1 MPRTAIL
8 GATGTI
14 GRRIAALLAER
25 GHDLV
30 LVGRDPERTAA
41 LAGELGD
48 IDAQVHILDPD
59 GSAAGL
65 RIALDGVDLA
75 VSALPV
81 TGGVAARALDV
92 AVAGAVH
99 LIDTVDVQSYL
110 VRAYDQHHDVA
121 RDTGIVV
128 VPGVGWRTATGDLLA
143 AVAAERV
150 LAARAVHVSSVVP
163 DRGGFLRAASPGVR
177 KGIASTLGQP
187 CLVFDGGVRVEERP
201 GEQRRLA
208 WFPRPFG
215 PHHAAGVPG
224 LEPLSVPRHLP
235 SVRTVRPYVA
245 VSSLGAELLQASANL
260 ARWGPAR
267 HRMAGRLE
275 RGSDRRRPVASRWA
289 VVAEV
294 EGEDGVARAW
304 ANGHDL
310 DLATALL
317 VAAVAGSVLD
327 GTAEPGVVPPAL
339 VGEPGALLDELA
351 AASSIRWSVSR
362 PLDA

>member
-1 MPRTAIL
+1 MPRTVVL

-30 LVGRDPERTAA
+30 LVGRDPVRTAA

-48 IDAQVHILDPD
+48 VAARVHTLDAD

-65 RIALDGVDLA
+65 RVALDGVDLA

-81 TGGVAARALDV
+81 TGGVAARALDT
-92 AVAGAVH
+92 AVAAAVH
-99 LIDTVDVQSYL
+99 LIDTVDVQSHL
-110 VRAYDQHHDVA
+110 VRAYDQQHETA
-121 RDTGIVV
+121 YDTGTVV
-128 VPGVGWRTATGDLLA
+128 VPGVGWRTAMGDLLA

-150 LAARAVHVSSVVP
+150 LAPRAVHVASVVP
-163 DRGGFLRAASPGVR
+163 ERGGLLRAASPGVR
-177 KGIASTLGQP
+177 RGIATSLGQP
-187 CLVFDGGVRVEERP
+187 SLVLDGGVRVEELP

-215 PHHAAGVPG
+215 PHHSAGVPG

-235 SVRTVRPYVA
+235 SARTVRTYA
-245 VSSLGAELLQASANL
+245 ALSSLRAELLQATANL
-260 ARWGPAR
+260 ARWEPAR
-267 HRMAGRLE
+267 RQLARRLE
-275 RGSDRRRPVASRWA
+275 RSSDRRRLVSSRWA

-294 EGEDGVARAW
+294 EGDDGVARAW

-310 DLATALL
+310 DHATALL
-317 VAAVAGSVLD
+317 VAAVATSVVD
-327 GTAEPGVVPPAL
+327 GAAEPGVIPPAL
-339 VGEPGALLDELA
+339 AGDPRGLLDELA
-351 AASSIRWSVSR
+351 ANSSIRWSVSR

>member
-14 GRRIAALLAER
+14 GRRVAGLLAQR

-30 LVGRDPERTAA
+30 LVGRDPARTAA

-48 IDAQVHILDPD
+48 IDAEVHILDPD

-65 RIALDGVDLA
+65 RVALDGVDLA

-81 TGGVAARALDV
+81 TGGVAAMALDV

-150 LAARAVHVSSVVP
+150 LAARAVHVAAVVP

-177 KGIASTLGQP
+177 KGIASSLGQGS
-187 CLVFDGGVRVEERP
+187 LAFDDGVRVEERP

-235 SVRTVRPYVA
+235 SVRTVRSYIA
-245 VSSLGAELLQASANL
+245 VSSLGAELLQATANL

-267 HRMAGRLE
+267 RRLAGRLE
-275 RGSDRRRPVASRWA
+275 RSDRRRPVASRWA

-317 VAAVAGSVLD
+317 VAAVAGSLLD

-339 VGEPGALLDELA
+339 VGEPAALLDELSA
-351 AASSIRWSVSR
+351 VSSIRWSVSR
-362 PLDA
+362 PLDG